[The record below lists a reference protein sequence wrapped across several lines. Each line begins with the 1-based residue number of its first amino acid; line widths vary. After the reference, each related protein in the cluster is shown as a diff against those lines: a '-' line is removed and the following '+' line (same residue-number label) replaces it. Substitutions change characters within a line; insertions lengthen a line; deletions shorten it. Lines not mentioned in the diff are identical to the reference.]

1 MENQNKSLLLI
12 EDLGMLYPTNTS
24 KHKRRYSL
32 YKCYCGNEFKAATQD
47 VKRKDTTNCGCRKKK
62 GTNTTH
68 NLSKSR
74 IYSIWCNMKS
84 RVLNKNNQRFL
95 DYGDR
100 GIIICSDWINDFM
113 SFYNWAINN
122 GYKEGLTIDR
132 ENNDGNY
139 EPSNCRWVT
148 DYIQNRNKRKL
159 MITNTSGYK
168 GVSYLKKLKKW
179 QCQISIDK
187 KINYLGIFECPIDAA
202 KAYDNYVMENNMEN
216 TRNF

>member
-1 MENQNKSLLLI
+1 MENQYKSLLLI
-12 EDLGMLYPTNTS
+12 EDLGMMYPTNTS
-24 KHKRRYSL
+24 IHKRRYSL

-47 VKRKDTTNCGCRKKK
+47 VRRKDTTNCGCRKKK

-113 SFYNWAINN
+113 SFYNWSINN

-148 DYIQNRNKRKL
+148 DYIQNRNKRKR
-159 MITNTSGYK
+159 M
-168 GVSYLKKLKKW
+168 
-179 QCQISIDK
+179 
-187 KINYLGIFECPIDAA
+187 
-202 KAYDNYVMENNMEN
+202 
-216 TRNF
+216 

>member
-47 VKRKDTTNCGCRKKK
+47 VRREDTTNCGCRKKK

>member
-47 VKRKDTTNCGCRKKK
+47 VLRKDTTNCGCRKKK

-95 DYGDR
+95 DYGNR

-113 SFYNWAINN
+113 SFYNWSINN

-202 KAYDNYVMENNMEN
+202 KAYDNYIMENNMEN